1 MGRPKSVILTP
12 AETKAEIKA
21 NNAQAKEL
29 QAAIKANE
37 KYRSDATKEYD
48 RAVKAA
54 EKARDGSVKA
64 VEREI
69 KRLTK
74 ELDAIN
80 AKTAKLQGP
89 KETATA

>member
-29 QAAIKANE
+29 RAAIKVSE
-37 KYRSDATKEYD
+37 KCRSDAAKEFD

-54 EKARDGSVKA
+54 EKARDDLIKA
-64 VEREI
+64 AEKEI
-69 KRLTK
+69 KNLTK
-74 ELDAIN
+74 ELDALN